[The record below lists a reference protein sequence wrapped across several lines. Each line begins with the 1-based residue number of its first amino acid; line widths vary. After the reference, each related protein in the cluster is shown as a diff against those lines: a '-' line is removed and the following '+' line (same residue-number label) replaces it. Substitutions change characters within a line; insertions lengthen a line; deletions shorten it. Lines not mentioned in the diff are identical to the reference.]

1 MAEEMNPSSGAP
13 RDNEGSERVSRD
25 ERKKQFPC
33 GFCGA
38 VLVGNGDVIR
48 MSDEAKAFRDA
59 AEKRDEYK
67 NKCTSLETKIG
78 ELETEIARL
87 KAAPV
92 AETSVES
99 GPRIHVRV

>member
-1 MAEEMNPSSGAP
+1 MVEENNPSGGAP
-13 RDNEGSERVSRD
+13 RETESDRGSRE
-25 ERKKQFPC
+25 EKKKQFPC

-38 VLVGNGDVIR
+38 ILVGNGDVIK

-67 NKCTSLETKIG
+67 NKCASLETRIG
-78 ELETEIARL
+78 ELTAEVAGL
-87 KAAPV
+87 KVAPV
-92 AETSVES
+92 VETPVES

>member
-1 MAEEMNPSSGAP
+1 MAEENSPSGGAP
-13 RDNEGSERVSRD
+13 KESESDRGSRD

-38 VLVGNGDVIR
+38 ILVGNGDVIK
-48 MSDEAKAFRDA
+48 MSDEARAFRDA

-78 ELETEIARL
+78 ELTAEVARL

-92 AETSVES
+92 VETPVES